1 VVRIL
6 IADAHEVVRA
16 GLVGIVESR
25 SSWEVVAVA
34 GDGKEAVQKAID
46 TKPDIAVIGY
56 PLPLI
61 NGIEVTRQIRAALP
75 KTEVLI
81 FTVYDDEAVI
91 AQVLQAGARGY
102 LLKSDAD
109 RELIAAIETL
119 ESHKPFFTTQVSETL
134 LRSFTAR
141 ARREKPALT
150 FRERQIVQL
159 IAEGYTSKAIAKLL
173 NIRVKTVETHRAA
186 ILRKLKVSST
196 AALVRYAI
204 RHKMIEA

>member
-16 GLVGIVESR
+16 GLVRIVESR

-34 GDGKEAVQKAID
+34 GDGKEAVQKAIE

-61 NGIEVTRQIRAALP
+61 NGIEVTRQIRARLP

-81 FTVYDDEAVI
+81 FTVYDDEAMI
-91 AQVLQAGARGY
+91 TQVLQAGARGY

-134 LRSFTAR
+134 LRLFTAR
-141 ARREKPALT
+141 TPHQKAALT
-150 FRERQIVQL
+150 NRERQIVQL
-159 IAEGYTSKAIAKLL
+159 IAEGYTSKTIAKLL